1 MNLNFLISKYK
12 KAIINKF
19 LNRKRG
25 KKLKTCK
32 NCNAFVD
39 DNTTMC
45 PYCGNSEFVSEENI
59 SEIHSQ
65 FKESEKIDNNTIP
78 YQNPSNNYPP
88 VQPNYSYQPP
98 VSKPDR
104 INAWLVV
111 LSVLIPLAGIII
123 YFVDK
128 KDHPRNAKTCGKA
141 ALAMII
147 IGVVLSILIVALT
160 GVLVSKGIDAA
171 SDAYSYSYDYNI
183 DTFDTEE
190 NTLPYVE
197 EEQTDNSTDN
207 TSALGNDKCGY
218 VTLPGDDWK
227 EVENGA
233 SSLPEGAIMYE
244 SESSGTSLLMSP
256 FGVDVSDFD
265 FKTRK
270 ELVDTA
276 FESGIEQMDTMN
288 NQIPLDYENEKTY
301 IRAMY
306 GEINSARVYF
316 IVYTTPS
323 TDDLQCATLTSTDMS
338 YEDFEGFVGDL
349 LSSNSFFNATVQS
362 GSQNSL
368 DQAM

>member
-1 MNLNFLISKYK
+1 M
-12 KAIINKF
+12 
-19 LNRKRG
+19 
-25 KKLKTCK
+25 KTCK

-59 SEIHSQ
+59 NAHNSK
-65 FKESEKIDNNTIP
+65 FKESEKIDNNTTS
-78 YQNPSNNYPP
+78 YQNPTNNYPP
-88 VQPNYSYQPP
+88 IQPNYSYQPLVP
-98 VSKPDR
+98 KPDR

-128 KDHPRNAKTCGKA
+128 KDHPRNAKACGKA

-147 IGVVLSILIVALT
+147 IGAVLSILIVTLT

-171 SDAYSYSYDYNI
+171 SDTYSYSYDYNA
-183 DTFDTEE
+183 DDFDTEE
-190 NTLPYVE
+190 KTLPYVE
-197 EEQTDNSTDN
+197 EERSDSSSNSTN
-207 TSALGNDKCGY
+207 ALGNDMCGY

-244 SESSGTSLLMSP
+244 SESYGTSLLMSP
-256 FGVDVSDFD
+256 FGVNVSDFD
-265 FKTRK
+265 FETRK
-270 ELVDTA
+270 ELVNTA

-288 NQIPLDYENEKTY
+288 NQIPLDYENGETY

-323 TDDLQCATLTSTDMS
+323 ADDLQCATLTSTDMS
-338 YEDFEGFVGDL
+338 YEDFEGFVGNL
-349 LSSNSFFNATVQS
+349 LSSNSFFNATVKS